1 VIYKLKKFGPLLLGY
16 ELSAPFGVLCA
27 HYRVQL
33 NLTRKL
39 CVTFFVTR
47 QLE

>member
-1 VIYKLKKFGPLLLGY
+1 MIYKLLKFGPLLLGY
-16 ELSAPFGVLCA
+16 EVSAPFGTLCA

-39 CVTFFVTR
+39 CITLFITR
-47 QLE
+47 ELQ